1 MIKRYSLPSEQIA
14 KELIALLSEEPSP
27 TVTEFTHGIVCL
39 GFNNVY
45 EYKEETEESIL
56 VKKGLTYDVDVF
68 WKGEANEDWTAY
80 EIHPKTPNHKFS

>member
-14 KELIALLSEEPSP
+14 KELIALLSEEPNP

-45 EYKEETEESIL
+45 EYNEETEESIL
-56 VKKGLTYDVDVF
+56 K
-68 WKGEANEDWTAY
+68 
-80 EIHPKTPNHKFS
+80 S